1 MPSPGSTPKTTLQ
14 PPSASA
20 SATVTDEPPTRPRYH
35 RVLSSTCSMHIDHD
49 VALAPLTTLGVG
61 GPAKRLARVTTVD
74 ELREALSVS
83 GSEPV
88 LVLGGGSNLV
98 VGDAGFPGLVIELAL
113 PGVAIEFDGDHAL
126 VTAGAGVVWDDFVAQ
141 VIAAGLSGVEA
152 LSGIPGLVGATP
164 IQNVGA
170 YGQEVADTITRVRV
184 LDRQT
189 GTVEDLPPSACGFAY
204 RASIF
209 KGHDRWVVVEVAF
222 RLARRPESSPL
233 RYAELCRALGI
244 AEGDRAPLAKVRD
257 TVIALR
263 RGKGMVLDPEDP
275 ESRSAGS
282 FFTNPIVDA
291 AQLAAVEARLPPGT
305 TMPRFPASDGHTKL
319 AAAWLIERAGFTKG
333 YTVGN
338 VGISKKHALAL
349 VNRGGATAGE
359 LLALAREIQDGVRTR
374 LGVELHPEPV
384 LVGV

>member
-1 MPSPGSTPKTTLQ
+1 MRL
-14 PPSASA
+14 A
-20 SATVTDEPPTRPRYH
+20 R
-35 RVLSSTCSMHIDHD
+35 D
-49 VALAPLTTLGVG
+49 VPLAGRTTLGVG
-61 GPAKRLARVTTVD
+61 GPARRLAHVTTID
-74 ELREALSVS
+74 ELREALALA
-83 GSEPV
+83 GDEPV

-98 VGDAGFPGLVIELAL
+98 VGDSGFPGLVVELAL
-113 PGVAIEFDGDHAL
+113 PGVAIVPDGDHAR
-126 VTAGAGVVWDDFVAQ
+126 VTAGAGVVWDVFVAE
-141 VIAAGLSGVEA
+141 VIDAGLSGVEC

-189 GTVEDLPPSACGFAY
+189 GAIEDLAPTACGFAY
-204 RASIF
+204 RTSIF
-209 KGHDRWVVVEVAF
+209 KGHDRWIVVEVEL
-222 RLARRPESSPL
+222 RLARRPDSAPL
-233 RYAELCRALGI
+233 RYAELCRALAIPDG
-244 AEGDRAPLAKVRD
+244 GRAPLARVRS
-257 TVIALR
+257 TVIELR
-263 RGKGMVLDPEDP
+263 RGKGMVVDAADP

-291 AQLAAVEARLPPGT
+291 IQLAALEARLPPGT
-305 TMPRFPASDGHTKL
+305 TLPRFPAPDGHTKL

-338 VGISKKHALAL
+338 VGISRKHALAL

-359 LLALAREIQDGVRTR
+359 LLALAREIQAGVRDR

-384 LVGV
+384 IVGT